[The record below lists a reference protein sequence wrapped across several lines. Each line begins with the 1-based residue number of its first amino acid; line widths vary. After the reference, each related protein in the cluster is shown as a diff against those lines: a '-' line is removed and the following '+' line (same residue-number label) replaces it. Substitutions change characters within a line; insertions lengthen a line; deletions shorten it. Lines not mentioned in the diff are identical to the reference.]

1 MKYKNIF
8 IISLHYIKFESFYLT
23 EHHIAYSFIK
33 RSCPITSRSKT
44 HVYELVSGTFIEFEH
59 PPLRNL
65 KIPHNSRIIDVVP

>member
-8 IISLHYIKFESFYLT
+8 IISLHYIKFESFYVT

-44 HVYELVSGTFIEFEH
+44 HV
-59 PPLRNL
+59 
-65 KIPHNSRIIDVVP
+65 